1 MTKNEE
7 RIIDIE
13 EFEIPDETTV
23 QRKTITNPK
32 WYDVPIDFWK
42 KNLVYQIDD
51 TLYFD
56 MGKYLTPKKIF
67 TKQILTEHKFEKC
80 KDFQKGNLWFLI
92 KFFFMGS
99 RFHLINP
106 SKYIISVIGGVPQ
119 ALKIK
124 CKCGNVLN
132 DRLWL
137 KGYFNYSTFLTQIS
151 YLGSRFS
158 EHEFYF
164 RISEECP
171 KCKRNI
177 CIYRPKRGAI
187 FPLMLYVDSSVPDY
201 YKLKI
206 NYDFSNMNIVSGWC
220 HIIEKIFT
228 SNSEKKLKFYYVDIK
243 NFINIIRRNKSLHAT
258 FRREIETKFK
268 FFNLGGGLE

>member
-56 MGKYLTPKKIF
+56 MKEYQTPEKISIKKIL
-67 TKQILTEHKFEKC
+67 KEHKFEKC
-80 KDFQKGNLWFLI
+80 KDFENKDYWFLV
-92 KFFFMGS
+92 KFLFIGS

-119 ALKIK
+119 ALKIE

-132 DRLWL
+132 ERLWL
-137 KGYFNYSTFLTQIS
+137 KGYFNYSTISTRIS
-151 YLGSRFS
+151 YLGSYFS
-158 EHEFYF
+158 EHEFYV

-171 KCKRNI
+171 KCKKYM
-177 CIYRPKRGAI
+177 CIYRPKRGAL
-187 FPLMLYVDSSVPDY
+187 FPLMLFVGSIVPDY
-201 YKLKI
+201 LNLKL
-206 NYDFSNMNIVSGWC
+206 NYDFSNVHIVLSWC
-220 HIIEKIFT
+220 HIIEKIYI
-228 SNSEKKLKFYYVDIK
+228 SNSEKMLIYNEDIK
-243 NFINIIRRNKSLHAT
+243 NFITIIGRNTSLHAT